1 MKGCCNVLIMLGSR
15 TCKGVEDMDWPVAY
29 DDKVKFKSVS
39 VFGDDFDFMAV
50 DLCGSLDDEASIST
64 IYQLVARALMVVWA
78 LWKDGVRFF
87 PDSPVP

>member
-15 TCKGVEDMDWPVAY
+15 TCKGVADMHWPVDY

-50 DLCGSLDDEASIST
+50 DLCGSLDDEAGIST
-64 IYQLVARALMVVWA
+64 IYQLVGRARMVVWT
-78 LWKDGVRFF
+78 LWKSGVRFF
-87 PDSPVP
+87 PDRPVL